1 MKIAKY
7 HVANSDNECQG
18 LGPHKY
24 LNGWLTFLYQLGS
37 ARGLE
42 VLDKSGSWIPADPIA
57 GTFVVDFG
65 NAFEAITESAVRATI
80 HRVQAPTQED
90 RYSIP
95 FFMGLPVD
103 LKVSKI
109 RSFIPEAIRSMRTKE
124 NRQSSD
130 EAAVSIFL
138 DPWWDMLGESVIRKS
153 IRSNPDIGLKWYG
166 SETLEYHT
174 RRGKS

>member
-7 HVANSDNECQG
+7 HVANSDNEGQG
-18 LGPHKY
+18 LGLHKY
-24 LNGWLTFLYQLGS
+24 SSGWLTFLYQLGS

-57 GTFVVDFG
+57 GTFVVNFG
-65 NAFEAITESAVRATI
+65 NAFEAITEGAVRATI

-109 RSFIPEAIRSMRTKE
+109 RSFIPEAVRSMRTKE

-138 DPWWDMLGESVIRKS
+138 DPRWDMLGESVIRKS

-166 SETLEYHT
+166 SETFEYHT
-174 RRGKS
+174 R